1 MGRSGYFRFTAG
13 QSTGIHR
20 TDLTRDHLVTYC
32 LEVDIFKALSDP
44 TRRQLLDSLRDRD
57 GQTLTDLEAGLGMT
71 RFGVMKHLK
80 VLEEAGLVVTK
91 RAGRFKY
98 HYLNAAPIQEV
109 ADRWIA
115 PYAKPLARFALDLK
129 TTLEN
134 RQKMADKP
142 DFVLQTYIRTTPAAL
157 WDALVNPEMTR
168 QYYYGGKVQTDLK
181 VGSRF
186 FYTGPQNELM
196 LDGELLEIT
205 PEKRL
210 VSTFIPPWAENS
222 QPTRVVFEIEQMGDV
237 CRLTITHHDYEK
249 ANAGVETG
257 WPIVTAGLKSLL
269 ETGKSLDIPIM

>member
-1 MGRSGYFRFTAG
+1 M
-13 QSTGIHR
+13 
-20 TDLTRDHLVTYC
+20 
-32 LEVDIFKALSDP
+32 DIFKALSDP

-80 VLEEAGLVVTK
+80 VLEDAGLVLTT

-129 TTLEN
+129 TSLETK
-134 RQKMADKP
+134 QTMADKP
-142 DFVLQTYIRTTPAAL
+142 DFVLQTYIRTTPKAL

-168 QYYYGGKVQTDLK
+168 QYYYGGRLQTDLR

-186 FYTGPQNELM
+186 SYIGPENELM
-196 LDGELLEIT
+196 LDGELIEIV

-210 VSTFIPPWAENS
+210 VSSFIPPWVENP
-222 QPTRVVFEIEQMGDV
+222 QTTRVVFEIEPMGDV
-237 CRLTITHHDYEK
+237 CKLTVTHYDYEK
-249 ANAGVETG
+249 ANAGVDSG
-257 WPIVTAGLKSLL
+257 WPRVVAGLKTLL
-269 ETGKSLDIPIM
+269 ETGQSLGIPLM